1 MSAPSGA
8 ARAPRPARC
17 DWARS
22 ELAIAYHDAEWG
34 VPVHDDRLHFEFLVL
49 EGAQAG
55 LSWETVLRKRARY
68 REVFD
73 GFDAATVARYDAAKV
88 AQLLADPGIIRNRLK
103 VESAVTNARA
113 FLRVQE
119 EFGSFDAYVWRFVG
133 GRPRV
138 NRRTSLRRIP
148 PRTAESDAL
157 SRDLAA
163 HGFRFVG
170 STIIYSHM
178 QATGMVNDH
187 LVRCPRWRA
196 VQRL

>member
-1 MSAPSGA
+1 VTRGA
-8 ARAPRPARC
+8 APARC
-17 DWARS
+17 GWART
-22 ELAIAYHDAEWG
+22 ELSIPYHDEEWG
-34 VPVHDDRLHFEFLVL
+34 VPVHDDRVHFEFLVL

-55 LSWETVLRKRARY
+55 LSWETVLKKRARY
-68 REVFD
+68 GEVFD
-73 GFDAATVARYDAAKV
+73 GFDPATVARYDAAKV
-88 AQLLADPGIIRNRLK
+88 ARLLGDPGIIRNRLK
-103 VESAVTNARA
+103 VASAVTNARA

-138 NRRTSLRRIP
+138 NRRASLGRIP

-157 SRDLAA
+157 SRALAA
-163 HGFRFVG
+163 RGFRFVG
-170 STIIYSHM
+170 STIVYAHM

-196 VQRL
+196 VQLL